1 VSEPFL
7 AEIRMFSFDFVP
19 NGWHRCDGSLLPI
32 NQNQALFSLL
42 GTQYGGNGITTFAL
56 PDLRDS
62 APMHIDSSNGTQVIG
77 EKSGEA
83 THTLTVAE
91 LPLHPHAASAQV
103 SGSTGS
109 PTNARWASTT
119 QPAYTA
125 APNVVMSSSALASSG
140 GSQPHE
146 NRPPFLVIVFAIAMS
161 GIFPSRN

>member
-19 NGWHRCDGSLLPI
+19 KGWHRCDGALLPI

-42 GTQYGGNGITTFAL
+42 GTQYGGNGQTTFAL

-62 APMHIDSSNGTQVIG
+62 APMHFDSNGTQVIG
-77 EKSGEA
+77 ERAGEA
-83 THTLTVAE
+83 THTLTSAE
-91 LPLHPHAASAQV
+91 MPLHTHAASARV
-103 SGSTGS
+103 TASTGS
-109 PTNARWASTT
+109 PTGAQWASVT
-119 QPAYTA
+119 QPAYTT
-125 APNVVMSSSALASSG
+125 APNVVMSSSALAPSG

-146 NRPPFLVIVFAIAMS
+146 NRPPFLVIVFAIAMV